1 MHSTY
6 RQGTKIS
13 VLWSWTT
20 RELLNSPTK
29 AGSPRSENYAMALP
43 DEEQDRFWNLCKDEA
58 EYRADRASIYKVYVE
73 TL

>member
-1 MHSTY
+1 MELDDTGIIEFSY
-6 RQGTKIS
+6 K
-13 VLWSWTT
+13 SW
-20 RELLNSPTK
+20 ESALGK
-29 AGSPRSENYAMALP
+29 YAMALP